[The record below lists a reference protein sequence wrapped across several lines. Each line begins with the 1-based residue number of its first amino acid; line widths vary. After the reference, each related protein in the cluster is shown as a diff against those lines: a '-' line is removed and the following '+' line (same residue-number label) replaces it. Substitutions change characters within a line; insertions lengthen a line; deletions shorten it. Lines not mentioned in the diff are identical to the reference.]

1 MIKVIAV
8 VGPTAVGKSDL
19 AVEVALRLEERT
31 GRRGEVINADSMQ
44 LYRGMDIGTAK
55 LGEADRRGV
64 PHHLLDVWEVSEPAD
79 VASYQDMARER
90 VEDCADRDVIPVLVG
105 GSGLYVRA
113 VLDHLEFPGTD
124 PGVRARLEAEL
135 GDVGPGVLHARLAE
149 ADPAAAR
156 TILPGNG
163 RRIVR
168 ALEVIE
174 LTGRPFTANLPD
186 HTSFYPCTQ
195 IGLSSPRPSLDER
208 IDARVERMWDQGLL
222 DEVRVLDGLGLR
234 EGRTASRA
242 LGYAQALAQLD
253 GEMSEE
259 EAKAAT
265 AQATRRF
272 ARRQE
277 SWFRRDPRV
286 RWLPHDAPD
295 LVERALSQVETALSG
310 SPEEPGEALVD
321 VATLVPHGQRSPG

>member
-55 LGEADRRGV
+55 LTDAEKRGV

-79 VASYQDMARER
+79 VASYQDMARDR
-90 VEDCADRDVIPVLVG
+90 VEQCADHDVIPVLVG

-113 VLDHLEFPGTD
+113 VLDHLNFPGTD
-124 PGVRARLEAEL
+124 PAVRSRLEAEL

-156 TILPGNG
+156 AILPGNG

-174 LTGRPFTANLPD
+174 LTGEPFTANLPD

-195 IGLSSPRPSLDER
+195 IGLTAPRTELDER
-208 IDARVERMWDQGLL
+208 IGTRVDRMWEQGLL
-222 DEVRVLDGLGLR
+222 EEVRELDELGLR

-253 GEMSEE
+253 GELSEE
-259 EAKAAT
+259 EAKADT

-295 LVERALSQVETALSG
+295 LVERALAQVERALSG
-310 SPEEPGEALVD
+310 ASDEPGEALVD
-321 VATLVPHGQRSPG
+321 VSTWMPRSAR